1 MTKYPSWWH
10 CVAVCPE
17 SGGTMCGGWHTDWL
31 SRHPEGGSFTE
42 FHAQF
47 ISPQYTEC
55 TAAQPTF
62 SCLRTLRH
70 SNRQIDFR
78 RMFLR
83 HSALHAGETR
93 QHAATISRERCIVL
107 MTDDDSDRRPNS
119 CKPLSEAEFCLTL
132 GLPPRDCGSWQ
143 RNQIAWRWQNQ
154 TTKESESGPSNIP
167 HQQQHTSSTPTR
179 TGVVC

>member
-1 MTKYPSWWH
+1 M
-10 CVAVCPE
+10 
-17 SGGTMCGGWHTDWL
+17 
-31 SRHPEGGSFTE
+31 
-42 FHAQF
+42 
-47 ISPQYTEC
+47 SPQNTEC
-55 TAAQPTF
+55 TPAQPI
-62 SCLRTLRH
+62 SCSHTLRH
-70 SNRQIDFR
+70 SSRQIDFR

-83 HSALHAGETR
+83 HSALHAGATR

-107 MTDDDSDRRPNS
+107 MTDDDRLPHS

-154 TTKESESGPSNIP
+154 TTKESESSPSNIP

-179 TGVVC
+179 TGAVCRGQRSRAAGVSDCRKRPSSHLATTVHQPEVQGTPPSDMCQK